1 MRFEKHV
8 FVCTN
13 ERAGSDRPSCG
24 EACGLELV
32 KQLKGLLKERGLSG
46 KIRAQR
52 AGCLDACEH
61 GPAMVVYPDGVF
73 YGRVQPED
81 LVRITDQHLSAGRP
95 VEELIIRFGE
105 NTDGSK

>member
-1 MRFEKHV
+1 MRFQKHV

-13 ERAGSDRPSCG
+13 QRVGSDRPSCG

-32 KQLKGLLKERGLSG
+32 KQLKGLLKERGLAG

-61 GPAMVVYPDGVF
+61 GPAMVVYPEGVF
-73 YGRVQPED
+73 YGGVNAEN
-81 LVRITDQHLSAGRP
+81 LVRIADEHLVAGRP
-95 VEELIIRFGE
+95 VDELMIRFEDGS
-105 NTDGSK
+105 DGSK